1 MRKMGLICFI
11 TLSVLSL
18 TFAKTK
24 RGANA
29 DLTVYLNSSDAD
41 EICKDVVAQIISSP
55 RIVRFSEKNNRDP
68 VVTIGKIRD
77 ETGEF
82 FDTQV
87 IANSLKTAVL
97 KSGVLEF
104 MANKDIRDDM
114 RNEVVEQ
121 LEHSNE
127 DKAKALDNED
137 AADYMLTG
145 SVKLMIQNSGKIQ
158 ERTYIVNV
166 ELTDLQTHR
175 TVDMFEPTGA
185 VQDRLH
191 KQQKIKSR

>member
-29 DLTVYLNSSDAD
+29 DLTAYLNSSDAD
-41 EICKDVVAQIISSP
+41 EICKNVVAQIISSP

-185 VQDRLH
+185 VRERLH